1 MHSIVK
7 TKPKKQITIWSYL
20 ATLMAVHLVF
30 LILALV
36 GVFELPFKQ
45 LWSIQLTS
53 ILLVLISASILF
65 IKNNGDP
72 AAQTFRL
79 LIISVTQLLGY
90 LSASLALI
98 YTDQSVELVLYL
110 LGLSLSVLILQ
121 TSYLVR
127 RLKWPHELK

>member
-1 MHSIVK
+1 VK
-7 TKPKKQITIWSYL
+7 TKKKQQLTLFSYL
-20 ATLMAVHLVF
+20 ATLLAVHLVF
-30 LILALV
+30 LILALA
-36 GVFELPFKQ
+36 GVFELPLKQ
-45 LWSIQLTS
+45 LWSIQFISL
-53 ILLVLISASILF
+53 LLVLISAGILF

-72 AAQTFRL
+72 AAQTFRF

-127 RLKWPHELK
+127 RLK

>member
-1 MHSIVK
+1 MRSIVK
-7 TKPKKQITIWSYL
+7 TNAKKQITPWSYL
-20 ATLMAVHLVF
+20 ATLLAVHLVF
-30 LILALV
+30 LILALI
-36 GVFELPFKQ
+36 GVFELPLKQ
-45 LWSIQLTS
+45 LLSIQLTS
-53 ILLVLISASILF
+53 LLLILISAGVLF
-65 IKNNGDP
+65 IKNNGDA
-72 AAQTFRL
+72 AAQTFRF

-127 RLKWPHELK
+127 RLKWPHET

>member
-1 MHSIVK
+1 MRSIVK
-7 TKPKKQITIWSYL
+7 TNSKKQLTLFSYL
-20 ATLMAVHLVF
+20 ATLLAVHLVF
-30 LILALV
+30 LILALA
-36 GVFELPFKQ
+36 GVFELPLKQ
-45 LWSIQLTS
+45 LWSIQFISL
-53 ILLVLISASILF
+53 LLVLISAGILF
-65 IKNNGDP
+65 IKNNADP
-72 AAQTFRL
+72 AAQTFRF

-127 RLKWPHELK
+127 RLK

>member
-1 MHSIVK
+1 MK
-7 TKPKKQITIWSYL
+7 TNPKKQITPWSYL
-20 ATLMAVHLVF
+20 ATLVAVHLVF
-30 LILALV
+30 LLLAFM
-36 GVFELPFKQ
+36 GIFELPFKQ

-53 ILLVLISASILF
+53 LLLILISAGVLF
-65 IKNNGDP
+65 IKNTGAA
-72 AAQTFRL
+72 AAQTFRF

-90 LSASLALI
+90 LSTSLALI

-127 RLKWPHELK
+127 RLK

>member
-1 MHSIVK
+1 MRSIVK
-7 TKPKKQITIWSYL
+7 TNSKKQLTLWSYL
-20 ATLMAVHLVF
+20 ATLVAVHLVF
-30 LILALV
+30 LILAFLS
-36 GVFELPFKQ
+36 VFELPWKQ
-45 LWSIQLTS
+45 ILSIQLTS
-53 ILLVLISASILF
+53 LLLILISAGILF
-65 IKNNGDP
+65 IQNKGDA
-72 AAQTFRL
+72 AAQTFRF

-127 RLKWPHELK
+127 RLK

>member
-1 MHSIVK
+1 MRSIVK
-7 TKPKKQITIWSYL
+7 TNLKKQITPRSYL
-20 ATLMAVHLVF
+20 ATLLAVHVVF

-36 GVFELPFKQ
+36 GIFELPLEQ
-45 LWSIQLTS
+45 LWSIHFISL
-53 ILLVLISASILF
+53 LLVLISAGILF
-65 IKNNGDP
+65 IKNNGD
-72 AAQTFRL
+72 AVAQTFRF

-90 LSASLALI
+90 LSVSLALI

-127 RLKWPHELK
+127 RLK

>member
-7 TKPKKQITIWSYL
+7 TNSKKQITPWSYL
-20 ATLMAVHLVF
+20 ATLLAVHLVF

-36 GVFELPFKQ
+36 RVFELPLKQ
-45 LWSIQLTS
+45 LLSIQLTS
-53 ILLVLISASILF
+53 LLLILISAGILF
-65 IKNNGDP
+65 IKNNGD
-72 AAQTFRL
+72 AAQTFRF

-127 RLKWPHELK
+127 RLK

>member
-1 MHSIVK
+1 MRSIVK
-7 TKPKKQITIWSYL
+7 TNSKKQLTLFSYL
-20 ATLMAVHLVF
+20 ATLLAVHLVF
-30 LILALV
+30 LILALA
-36 GVFELPFKQ
+36 GVFELPLKQ
-45 LWSIQLTS
+45 LWSIQFISL
-53 ILLVLISASILF
+53 LLVLISAGILF

-72 AAQTFRL
+72 AAQTFRF

-127 RLKWPHELK
+127 RLK

>member
-1 MHSIVK
+1 
-7 TKPKKQITIWSYL
+7 
-20 ATLMAVHLVF
+20 MAVHLVF
-30 LILALV
+30 LLLAFM
-36 GVFELPFKQ
+36 GIFELPFKQ

-53 ILLVLISASILF
+53 LLLILISAGVLF
-65 IKNNGDP
+65 IKNTGAA
-72 AAQTFRL
+72 AAQTFRF

-90 LSASLALI
+90 LSTSLALI

-127 RLKWPHELK
+127 RLKWAHKPKQKFGEGFECRVT

>member
-1 MHSIVK
+1 MRSIVK
-7 TKPKKQITIWSYL
+7 TNSKKQLTLWSYL
-20 ATLMAVHLVF
+20 ATLVAVHLVF
-30 LILALV
+30 LILAFLS
-36 GVFELPFKQ
+36 VFEFTWKQ
-45 LWSIQLTS
+45 ILRIQLTS
-53 ILLVLISASILF
+53 LLLILISAGILF
-65 IKNNGDP
+65 IQNKGDA
-72 AAQTFRL
+72 AAQTFRF

-127 RLKWPHELK
+127 RLK

>member
-1 MHSIVK
+1 VK
-7 TKPKKQITIWSYL
+7 TNSKKQLTLFSYL
-20 ATLMAVHLVF
+20 ATLLAVHLVF
-30 LILALV
+30 LILALA
-36 GVFELPFKQ
+36 GVFELPLKQ
-45 LWSIQLTS
+45 LWSIQFISL
-53 ILLVLISASILF
+53 LLVLISAGILF

-72 AAQTFRL
+72 AAQTFRF

-110 LGLSLSVLILQ
+110 LGLSLCVLILQ

-127 RLKWPHELK
+127 RLK

>member
-1 MHSIVK
+1 MRSIVK
-7 TKPKKQITIWSYL
+7 TNLKKQITPRSYL
-20 ATLMAVHLVF
+20 ATLLAVHVVF

-36 GVFELPFKQ
+36 GIFELPLEQ
-45 LWSIQLTS
+45 LWSIQFISL
-53 ILLVLISASILF
+53 LLVLISAGILF
-65 IKNNGDP
+65 IKNNGD
-72 AAQTFRL
+72 AVAQTFRF

-90 LSASLALI
+90 FSVSLALI

-127 RLKWPHELK
+127 RLK

>member
-1 MHSIVK
+1 VK
-7 TKPKKQITIWSYL
+7 TNSKKQLTLFSYL
-20 ATLMAVHLVF
+20 ATLLAVHLVF
-30 LILALV
+30 LILALA
-36 GVFELPFKQ
+36 GVFELPLKQ
-45 LWSIQLTS
+45 LWSIQFISL
-53 ILLVLISASILF
+53 LLVLISAGILF

-72 AAQTFRL
+72 AAQTFRF

-127 RLKWPHELK
+127 RLK